1 MIQNTCKLQPD
12 TQQTIAL
19 NVETENTN
27 RCKCINY
34 HVSIQQ
40 FLKVILAIDSTG
52 ISHAVLKANQILS
65 YMFIFCEREKK
76 IINAFSRSSLS

>member
-65 YMFIFCEREKK
+65 CMFIFCEREKK